1 VIRPAARVRARPPL
15 VIVSG
20 APGIGKTTLAAILAQ
35 DLQLPLIARD
45 ALKEEIADAL
55 EPDADGASGISPE
68 YSSAIGRAA
77 YSILFAVTD
86 RLLDAGVGV
95 IVESNFRRGVSE
107 VWLEPKVAK
116 ANTVLVHCE
125 ASHELIVER
134 FVGRAGSAD
143 RHRVHP
149 DLDRLEVLEQ
159 ELTARRYEPLELGIT
174 TIRVDTSSGYRPAL
188 PEILT
193 TIRRIIER

>member
-1 VIRPAARVRARPPL
+1 

-20 APGIGKTTLAAILAQ
+20 APGSGKTTLATTLAEN
-35 DLQLPLIARD
+35 LHLPLIARD

-55 EPDADGASGISPE
+55 EPDTHGASGISPE
-68 YSSAIGRAA
+68 YSSAIGRVA
-77 YSILFAVTD
+77 YAILFAVMD

-95 IVESNFRRGVSE
+95 IVESNFRRGLSE
-107 VWLEPKVAK
+107 IWLEPKVAK
-116 ANTVLVHCE
+116 ANAVLVHCE

-134 FVGRAGSAD
+134 FVGRAGSVD

-159 ELTARRYEPLELGIT
+159 ELTAGRFEPLELGVA

-193 TIRRIIER
+193 AIRRIIDR